1 MLVLTVKLLISEL
14 FNRSVSSI
22 YHKGRTIRN
31 RMGGRA
37 RGGGG
42 KSGRRTKKS
51 SCKGKLNEE
60 KSHARQETLKNIPVL
75 A

>member
-42 KSGRRTKKS
+42 EERAKDKKIFMQ
-51 SCKGKLNEE
+51 GKI
-60 KSHARQETLKNIPVL
+60 K
-75 A
+75 

>member
-42 KSGRRTKKS
+42 GRAGEGQKN
-51 SCKGKLNEE
+51 L
-60 KSHARQETLKNIPVL
+60 HAREN
-75 A
+75 